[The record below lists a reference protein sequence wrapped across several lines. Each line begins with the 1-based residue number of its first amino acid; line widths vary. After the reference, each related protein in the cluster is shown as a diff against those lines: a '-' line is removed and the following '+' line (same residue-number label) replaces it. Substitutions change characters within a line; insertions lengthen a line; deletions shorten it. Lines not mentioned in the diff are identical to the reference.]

1 MAKGAFRIPGLNEWL
16 FVIGLACY
24 WPTFRNSFFGLVFQ
38 EGNEGFGRLD
48 VEYLLFLG
56 LVALWCGACL
66 VRPRLVDGI
75 LGARRFAVC
84 GLCVLA
90 SVGMS
95 LIYCADAF
103 GLPWSVSCAGVV
115 LSSVGFVVLTFAWSN
130 EAARARS
137 RNLFFNIALSFL
149 LSFVLSLTSLLPGP
163 FSLVLPF
170 FSWTVSGLAYAAYRA
185 PRVDG
190 RAAPASA
197 AHACGNLAA
206 RIGSARVALS
216 GLVVLLIAFL
226 VIGAFVRGFL
236 YLGTIAYSSEQTTL
250 SRRVVS
256 FALAFLVVVIAYRA
270 DSGKPPLFWLWTLVS
285 LVFFS
290 GLFLIAA
297 AYPLVPDLA
306 GGVAI
311 TGRTFVSFFLWVALV
326 LTVRER
332 GRHLLVPVVG
342 TLFIMVECASGFYS
356 YFLAPEIARA
366 IDLPISVY
374 LPFFALLIAFILIS
388 STIVFLALLANR
400 KLSEPADAPRLT
412 REQACAA
419 LGEEQGLTA
428 REVEVMER
436 FSQGNSLRK
445 VAETMFISTST
456 AQSHVKSVYR
466 KLGIHS
472 KQELIDLVSDRM
484 GGRV

>member
-1 MAKGAFRIPGLNEWL
+1 MPSLNEWL

-24 WPTFRNSFFGLVFQ
+24 WPTFRNSFFGLVFS
-38 EGNEGFGRLD
+38 EGGEGLGHLD

-56 LVALWCGACL
+56 FVALWCGACL
-66 VRPRLVDGI
+66 ARPRLVEAF
-75 LGARRFAVC
+75 LAARRFAVC

-95 LIYCADAF
+95 LVYCVDAF
-103 GLPWSVSCAGVV
+103 DLPWAASFAGVAF
-115 LSSVGFVVLTFAWSN
+115 SSAGFVVLTFAWSN
-130 EAARARS
+130 EVVRARS
-137 RNLFFNIALSFL
+137 RNLFFDIALSFL

-163 FSLVLPF
+163 FSLALPF
-170 FSWTVSGLAYAAYRA
+170 FSWAISGLAYAAYRA
-185 PRVDG
+185 PRIG
-190 RAAPASA
+190 SKAASASA
-197 AHACGNLAA
+197 ACGRDGLAA
-206 RIGSARVALS
+206 RIGSARVALD
-216 GLVVLLIAFL
+216 GIVVLLIAFL

-236 YLGTIAYSSEQTTL
+236 YLGTIAYSPEQTTL

-256 FALAFLVVVIAYRA
+256 FALSFLVAVVAYRA

-297 AYPLVPDLA
+297 LYPLMPDLA

-311 TGRTFVSFFLWVALV
+311 TGRTFVSFFLWVALA

-332 GRHLLVPVVG
+332 GGHLLVPVVG
-342 TLFIMVECASGFYS
+342 ILFIMVECASGFCS

-366 IDLPISVY
+366 IGLPMSAY

-400 KLSEPADAPRLT
+400 RLAEPTDAPRLT
-412 REQACAA
+412 RERACAA
-419 LGEEQGLTA
+419 LGEERGLTA

-472 KQELIDLVSDRM
+472 KQELIDLVGDRM
-484 GGRV
+484 GKRM